1 MSTPPAALAAWLD
14 GEADAAQAEA
24 LATWLRADPAHRREF
39 AHLVALTREIR
50 AASAATGEPGQA
62 GAPSHRLVAATGGRR
77 QATGRQRVRR
87 GRKSPT
93 AVRWLLPS
101 ALAALVLVA
110 VLLAQREARVGEEP
124 LVASLR
130 GEVHLGA
137 VPARAGAAVPV
148 GSRIMVGGDGA
159 LRLRFP
165 DRTHI
170 DLVAG
175 TSCELASLVPKRL
188 ELQHGSALADVA
200 PQPAGAPLVIATR
213 RGDAVVR
220 GTTLRV
226 DADPSATALTVHGGL
241 VALRTPDGAALDVPA
256 GRWALADAAGTRSA
270 PLGEAI
276 FVMGIDFGG
285 RQPVTIA
292 GQRWR
297 TADEA
302 ERGGLAFAA
311 PVEVADLA
319 SPELDAPDPVIDR
332 MLDTTI
338 WARQHLRLAQALP
351 PGRYRV
357 QPWIHENRAAGV
369 RSFTLALEG
378 GIRASGIGRDHR
390 GGSWHRLG
398 PFDVEVGDGAL
409 DLDAEV
415 DAEIP
420 GSDFNHPHLSGLII
434 ERLPP
439 R

>member
-1 MSTPPAALAAWLD
+1 M
-14 GEADAAQAEA
+14 
-24 LATWLRADPAHRREF
+24 
-39 AHLVALTREIR
+39 
-50 AASAATGEPGQA
+50 
-62 GAPSHRLVAATGGRR
+62 RLGT
-77 QATGRQRVRR
+77 
-87 GRKSPT
+87 
-93 AVRWLLPS
+93 
-101 ALAALVLVA
+101 
-110 VLLAQREARVGEEP
+110 
-124 LVASLR
+124 
-130 GEVHLGA
+130 

-159 LRLRFP
+159 LRLRFA
-165 DRTHI
+165 DGTHI

-188 ELQHGSALADVA
+188 ALEHGSALADVA

-226 DADPSATALTVHGGL
+226 DADPSATVLSVHSGL
-241 VALRTPDGAALDVPA
+241 VALRMPDDTVLEVPA
-256 GRWALADAAGTRSA
+256 GRWALADAVGTRSA

-276 FVMGIDFGG
+276 PVMGIDFGG

-311 PVEVADLA
+311 PVEIADLA
-319 SPELDAPDPVIDR
+319 SPTLDAPDPAIGR

-338 WARQHLRLAQALP
+338 WAHQRLRLAQALP

-357 QPWIHENRAAGV
+357 QPWIHENRTAGV
-369 RSFTLALEG
+369 RSFTLSLEG
-378 GIRASGIGRDHR
+378 RVCAVGIGRDHR
-390 GGSWHRLG
+390 AGSWHRLG
-398 PFDVEVGDGAL
+398 PFEVDVSDGAL

-415 DAEIP
+415 DAAIP
-420 GSDFNHPHLSGLII
+420 GSDYNHPHLSGLTI
-434 ERLPP
+434 ERLTPH
-439 R
+439 